1 MARAVAEYWN
11 HNTAYHRW
19 LVGIAASH
27 RGEVLDVGCG
37 EGLLVQR
44 LAPVS
49 RRVLGIDPD
58 GASVERARRR
68 LESLG
73 NASVRVARFEELAA
87 ADARFDVITFVA
99 SLHHLSL
106 VPALTTARQLLR
118 PGGELAVV
126 GLAAN
131 RSFADWLWSG
141 LCLPAVR
148 VGSALHRETRDIGVA
163 VAEPGEGLAEI
174 RRLAGEL
181 LPGVVV
187 RRGLYYRYLLR
198 WRKSVVGAA

>member
-1 MARAVAEYWN
+1 MGADYWN

-19 LVGIAASH
+19 LIGIAASH
-27 RGEVLDVGCG
+27 RGDVLDVGCG

-44 LAPVS
+44 LAAVS
-49 RRVLGIDPD
+49 RWVLGIDPD
-58 GASVERARRR
+58 RAAIERARQR
-68 LESLG
+68 LKPVG
-73 NASVRVARFEELAA
+73 NASVRVARFEALAA

-106 VPALTTARQLLR
+106 VPALTAARRLLR

-131 RSFADWLWSG
+131 RNIADWLWSG

-148 VGSALHRETRDIGVA
+148 VGSAVHRETRDIGVA

-174 RRLAGEL
+174 RQLAGEL
-181 LPGVVV
+181 LPGVVI
-187 RRGLYYRYLLR
+187 RRGLYHRYRLR
-198 WRKSVVGAA
+198 WRKPVGGPT

>member
-1 MARAVAEYWN
+1 
-11 HNTAYHRW
+11 
-19 LVGIAASH
+19 
-27 RGEVLDVGCG
+27 
-37 EGLLVQR
+37 
-44 LAPVS
+44 
-49 RRVLGIDPD
+49 
-58 GASVERARRR
+58 
-68 LESLG
+68 LG

-131 RSFADWLWSG
+131 RSLADWLWSG